1 MMGGSEK
8 SQLIA
13 ACARNIDSLKYFKE
27 SMAQNDTFVFIDV
40 RSIPSSD
47 VIFNQNLSVCPSVK
61 RMDCD
66 KTKESCAHTLISH
79 ERPFILAL

>member
-1 MMGGSEK
+1 
-8 SQLIA
+8 
-13 ACARNIDSLKYFKE
+13 
-27 SMAQNDTFVFIDV
+27 MAQNDTFVFIDV

-79 ERPFILAL
+79 ERPFILALWQEEWLVWGDPFHLKFLAKLTLS